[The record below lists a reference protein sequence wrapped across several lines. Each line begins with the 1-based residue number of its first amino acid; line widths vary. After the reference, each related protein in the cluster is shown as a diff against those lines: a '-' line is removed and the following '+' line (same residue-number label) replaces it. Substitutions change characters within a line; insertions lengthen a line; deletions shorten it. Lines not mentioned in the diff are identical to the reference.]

1 MSDLFSPVSVLS
13 KLSLQKAQRNL
24 DDSKTYLFNDF
35 RSIAKILSQYNPLE
49 VMKMSLW
56 EERRIDAV
64 STKDEVKRRAAV
76 LLPIILQSI
85 VESDFMEGR
94 GTSLEV
100 KSKDWERLKSLSE
113 DIVRRLARIIDSLSA
128 IAICNGDSDVVEAEK
143 LRSSIEKRL
152 LPGSVDKESQE
163 REIWRL
169 RSQFEE
175 IPDFQSRMG
184 SDYIAFIL
192 NVQNISRYSLNCI
205 DDLVR
210 DVALYK
216 EEYSLS
222 EAQMRSSG
230 ELDGLTEK
238 QIFDKITKKNH
249 WEGRAQS
256 LTDRRDG
263 YSLFMPETYSSLPE
277 EAYAQYSVK
286 AFSLNIDAF
295 ISRGFWPAARYPFFE
310 MDGKIYT
317 FVGKHL
323 PFFLSLSCLIDR
335 FLASSR
341 DVLSIFN
348 LMDCDTY
355 SYDGNKIEISVLP
368 SVLDIN
374 PVLYPSSLRNILR
387 RRKAEDSVQRKLGH
401 KKLVVDP
408 DMEEDMEKKDDVLYV
423 SSAFLSRATVDKN
436 AKRNLLSSLLGVL
449 ELPKEEESIYTET
462 DDYFEGSEPPLDD
475 VECEKSS
482 YEYEYEYNDEDED
495 EMSKKLDERYDNLT
509 LVEYDKTTP
518 TEEEKK
524 SLIDRY
530 SLTDEIIKK
539 SEEEENY
546 EERMEKTLDDDIFD
560 DTEEE
565 EHLDDIGVSDS
576 DSEYYEEVEAGDE
589 YIEEE
594 KTPEDGQL
602 DFFSILDDESSEEKE
617 FEDEL
622 DEEDEESFEEEE
634 KKEEILDNDIGLP
647 DEEESV
653 EEENIEETENILMDE
668 VSDPALEMETE
679 ETEAPEEGDVVVEEE
694 EESSGAEEALEPE
707 EAEAEETEAP
717 EEDDVVVEEGEESS
731 GSEETLEPVE
741 TEAEETE
748 APVEDDV
755 VVEEEEESSG
765 AEETLEPVETESEG
779 MEAPAEGDVIVEEE
793 EESSDSEEALEP
805 VETELEET
813 EAPVE
818 DDVVVEEEE
827 ESSGSEETQEPVE
840 TESEPSLDDSG
851 EEDFVLPIATVDE
864 EPLVKETEEETN
876 HNPISS
882 DSKEKEENSFV
893 FDDSEDSKVLPKA
906 ESVENKKPP
915 MSFTDNLFAALG
927 MEDDEED
934 TPIEEV
940 AESTDLES
948 SIEEMKEE
956 TSEEDNKMEDSPSHE
971 DPIEETQEE
980 QEGEE
985 CVMEDSPME
994 ELQMEEEPAPPEIPG
1009 VIGEIYKTLG
1019 SSSSFAEFIKLSDED
1034 TLSDLD
1040 DVIESCWNR
1049 QQMEGKDKMFNIPDY
1064 NLSIILARD
1073 SVRDELRLSELLNNA
1088 GGVMYSRDAENWNA
1102 VIVYIDSSHVVEKA
1116 LERTITKDSFSP
1128 SDWKRVTYIGE
1139 QLKKR

>member
-668 VSDPALEMETE
+668 VSDPALEMETDEAEAPAEDDVIVEEEKESSDAEEALEPVEAEAE
-679 ETEAPEEGDVVVEEE
+679 ETEAPEEDDVVVEEE
-694 EESSGAEEALEPE
+694 EESSGAEEALEPVE
-707 EAEAEETEAP
+707 TEAEETEAP
-717 EEDDVVVEEGEESS
+717 EEDDVVVEE
-731 GSEETLEPVE
+731 
-741 TEAEETE
+741 
-748 APVEDDV
+748 
-755 VVEEEEESSG
+755 EEESSG
-765 AEETLEPVETESEG
+765 A
-779 MEAPAEGDVIVEEE
+779 
-793 EESSDSEEALEP
+793 
-805 VETELEET
+805 
-813 EAPVE
+813 
-818 DDVVVEEEE
+818 
-827 ESSGSEETQEPVE
+827 EETQEPVE

-893 FDDSEDSKVLPKA
+893 FDDSEVLPKA

-940 AESTDLES
+940 AESTATES
-948 SIEEMKEE
+948 PIEEMEEE
-956 TSEEDNKMEDSPSHE
+956 TSGEEIKTEDSPSHQAS
-971 DPIEETQEE
+971 IEETQDEPS
-980 QEGEE
+980 GEE

>member
-679 ETEAPEEGDVVVEEE
+679 ETEAPAEDDVVVEKEEESSDAEETLVPVEAEAEETEAPAEDDVVVEEE
-694 EESSGAEEALEPE
+694 EESSGSEETLEPV

-717 EEDDVVVEEGEESS
+717 EEDDVVVEE
-731 GSEETLEPVE
+731 
-741 TEAEETE
+741 
-748 APVEDDV
+748 
-755 VVEEEEESSG
+755 EEESSG
-765 AEETLEPVETESEG
+765 A
-779 MEAPAEGDVIVEEE
+779 
-793 EESSDSEEALEP
+793 
-805 VETELEET
+805 
-813 EAPVE
+813 
-818 DDVVVEEEE
+818 
-827 ESSGSEETQEPVE
+827 EETQEPVE

>member
-679 ETEAPEEGDVVVEEE
+679 ETEAPVEDNVVVEEE
-694 EESSGAEEALEPE
+694 EESSGA
-707 EAEAEETEAP
+707 
-717 EEDDVVVEEGEESS
+717 
-731 GSEETLEPVE
+731 
-741 TEAEETE
+741 
-748 APVEDDV
+748 
-755 VVEEEEESSG
+755 
-765 AEETLEPVETESEG
+765 
-779 MEAPAEGDVIVEEE
+779 
-793 EESSDSEEALEP
+793 
-805 VETELEET
+805 
-813 EAPVE
+813 
-818 DDVVVEEEE
+818 
-827 ESSGSEETQEPVE
+827 EETQEPVE

>member
-668 VSDPALEMETE
+668 VSDPAIEMETE
-679 ETEAPEEGDVVVEEE
+679 EAEAPAEDDVVVEEE

-731 GSEETLEPVE
+731 GSEETL
-741 TEAEETE
+741 
-748 APVEDDV
+748 
-755 VVEEEEESSG
+755 
-765 AEETLEPVETESEG
+765 
-779 MEAPAEGDVIVEEE
+779 
-793 EESSDSEEALEP
+793 
-805 VETELEET
+805 
-813 EAPVE
+813 
-818 DDVVVEEEE
+818 
-827 ESSGSEETQEPVE
+827 EPVE

>member
-192 NVQNISRYSLNCI
+192 NVQNISRHSLNCI

-653 EEENIEETENILMDE
+653 EEENIEETENFLMDE
-668 VSDPALEMETE
+668 VSDPAIEMEKE
-679 ETEAPEEGDVVVEEE
+679 EAEAPAEDDVVVEEE
-694 EESSGAEEALEPE
+694 EESSDSEETLVPV

-717 EEDDVVVEEGEESS
+717 EEDDVVVEE
-731 GSEETLEPVE
+731 
-741 TEAEETE
+741 
-748 APVEDDV
+748 
-755 VVEEEEESSG
+755 EEESSG
-765 AEETLEPVETESEG
+765 A
-779 MEAPAEGDVIVEEE
+779 
-793 EESSDSEEALEP
+793 
-805 VETELEET
+805 
-813 EAPVE
+813 
-818 DDVVVEEEE
+818 
-827 ESSGSEETQEPVE
+827 EETQEPVE

>member
-449 ELPKEEESIYTET
+449 ELPEEEESIYTET

-679 ETEAPEEGDVVVEEE
+679 ETEAP
-694 EESSGAEEALEPE
+694 AE
-707 EAEAEETEAP
+707 
-717 EEDDVVVEEGEESS
+717 D
-731 GSEETLEPVE
+731 
-741 TEAEETE
+741 
-748 APVEDDV
+748 
-755 VVEEEEESSG
+755 
-765 AEETLEPVETESEG
+765 
-779 MEAPAEGDVIVEEE
+779 DVIVEEE
-793 EESSDSEEALEP
+793 EESSDSEEAL
-805 VETELEET
+805 
-813 EAPVE
+813 
-818 DDVVVEEEE
+818 
-827 ESSGSEETQEPVE
+827 EPVE

>member
-143 LRSSIEKRL
+143 LRNSIEKRL

-192 NVQNISRYSLNCI
+192 NVQNISRHSLNCI

-436 AKRNLLSSLLGVL
+436 AKRSLLSSLLGVL
-449 ELPKEEESIYTET
+449 ELPEEEESIYTET

-653 EEENIEETENILMDE
+653 EEENIEETENVLMDE
-668 VSDPALEMETE
+668 VSDPALEIEK
-679 ETEAPEEGDVVVEEE
+679 
-694 EESSGAEEALEPE
+694 E
-707 EAEAEETEAP
+707 EAEAPA
-717 EEDDVVVEEGEESS
+717 EDDVIVEDEKESS
-731 GSEETLEPVE
+731 GSEEALEPVE

-748 APVEDDV
+748 DPE
-755 VVEEEEESSG
+755 
-765 AEETLEPVETESEG
+765 
-779 MEAPAEGDVIVEEE
+779 
-793 EESSDSEEALEP
+793 
-805 VETELEET
+805 
-813 EAPVE
+813 E

-827 ESSGSEETQEPVE
+827 ESSGSEETLEPVEAEAEEAEAPEEDDVIVEEEEESSDSEEALEPVE

-893 FDDSEDSKVLPKA
+893 FDDSEDSEVLPKA

-934 TPIEEV
+934 APVEEV
-940 AESTDLES
+940 AESTATES
-948 SIEEMKEE
+948 PIEEMEEE
-956 TSEEDNKMEDSPSHE
+956 TSGEEIKTEDSPSHE

>member
-679 ETEAPEEGDVVVEEE
+679 ETEAP
-694 EESSGAEEALEPE
+694 
-707 EAEAEETEAP
+707 
-717 EEDDVVVEEGEESS
+717 
-731 GSEETLEPVE
+731 
-741 TEAEETE
+741 
-748 APVEDDV
+748 VEDN
-755 VVEEEEESSG
+755 
-765 AEETLEPVETESEG
+765 
-779 MEAPAEGDVIVEEE
+779 
-793 EESSDSEEALEP
+793 
-805 VETELEET
+805 
-813 EAPVE
+813 
-818 DDVVVEEEE
+818 VVVEEEE
-827 ESSGSEETQEPVE
+827 ESSGSEETLEPVE

>member
-374 PVLYPSSLRNILR
+374 PVLYPSSLRDILR

-679 ETEAPEEGDVVVEEE
+679 EAEAPAEDDVIVEEE
-694 EESSGAEEALEPE
+694 K
-707 EAEAEETEAP
+707 
-717 EEDDVVVEEGEESS
+717 
-731 GSEETLEPVE
+731 
-741 TEAEETE
+741 
-748 APVEDDV
+748 
-755 VVEEEEESSG
+755 ESSG
-765 AEETLEPVETESEG
+765 AEETL
-779 MEAPAEGDVIVEEE
+779 
-793 EESSDSEEALEP
+793 
-805 VETELEET
+805 
-813 EAPVE
+813 
-818 DDVVVEEEE
+818 
-827 ESSGSEETQEPVE
+827 EPVE

-893 FDDSEDSKVLPKA
+893 FDDSEVLPKA

>member
-143 LRSSIEKRL
+143 LRNSIEKRL

-192 NVQNISRYSLNCI
+192 NVQNISKYSLNCI

-436 AKRNLLSSLLGVL
+436 AKRSLLSSLLGVL
-449 ELPKEEESIYTET
+449 ELPEEEESIYTET

-668 VSDPALEMETE
+668 VSNPALEMEKE
-679 ETEAPEEGDVVVEEE
+679 EAEAPAEDDVIVEEE
-694 EESSGAEEALEPE
+694 EESSASEEALEPE

-717 EEDDVVVEEGEESS
+717 EEDDVVVEKGEESS
-731 GSEETLEPVE
+731 GAEEALEPVE
-741 TEAEETE
+741 AEAEEAE
-748 APVEDDV
+748 APAEDDV

-765 AEETLEPVETESEG
+765 AEE
-779 MEAPAEGDVIVEEE
+779 
-793 EESSDSEEALEP
+793 ALEP
-805 VETELEET
+805 VEN
-813 EAPVE
+813 
-818 DDVVVEEEE
+818 
-827 ESSGSEETQEPVE
+827 
-840 TESEPSLDDSG
+840 ESEPSLDDSG

-893 FDDSEDSKVLPKA
+893 FDDSEDSEVLPKA

-934 TPIEEV
+934 APVEEV
-940 AESTDLES
+940 AESTATES
-948 SIEEMKEE
+948 PIEEMEEE
-956 TSEEDNKMEDSPSHE
+956 TSGEEIKTEDSPSHE
-971 DPIEETQEE
+971 ASIEETQEE

>member
-192 NVQNISRYSLNCI
+192 NVQNISRHSLNCI

-436 AKRNLLSSLLGVL
+436 AKRSLLSSLLGVL

-668 VSDPALEMETE
+668 VSNPALEMETE
-679 ETEAPEEGDVVVEEE
+679 EA
-694 EESSGAEEALEPE
+694 
-707 EAEAEETEAP
+707 
-717 EEDDVVVEEGEESS
+717 
-731 GSEETLEPVE
+731 
-741 TEAEETE
+741 E

-755 VVEEEEESSG
+755 
-765 AEETLEPVETESEG
+765 
-779 MEAPAEGDVIVEEE
+779 I
-793 EESSDSEEALEP
+793 
-805 VETELEET
+805 
-813 EAPVE
+813 
-818 DDVVVEEEE
+818 VEEEE

>member
-436 AKRNLLSSLLGVL
+436 AKRSLLSSLLGVL

-668 VSDPALEMETE
+668 VSDSALEMETE
-679 ETEAPEEGDVVVEEE
+679 EAEAPAEDDVVVEKE
-694 EESSGAEEALEPE
+694 EESSDAEETLVPV

-717 EEDDVVVEEGEESS
+717 AED
-731 GSEETLEPVE
+731 
-741 TEAEETE
+741 
-748 APVEDDV
+748 
-755 VVEEEEESSG
+755 
-765 AEETLEPVETESEG
+765 
-779 MEAPAEGDVIVEEE
+779 DVIVEEE
-793 EESSDSEEALEP
+793 EESSDSEEAL
-805 VETELEET
+805 
-813 EAPVE
+813 
-818 DDVVVEEEE
+818 
-827 ESSGSEETQEPVE
+827 EPVE

-994 ELQMEEEPAPPEIPG
+994 ELQMAEEPAPPEIPG

>member
-192 NVQNISRYSLNCI
+192 NVQNISKYSLNCI

-374 PVLYPSSLRNILR
+374 PVLYPSSLRDILR
-387 RRKAEDSVQRKLGH
+387 RRKAEDSIQRKLGH

-408 DMEEDMEKKDDVLYV
+408 DMEVDMEKKDDVLYV

-436 AKRNLLSSLLGVL
+436 SKRDLLSSLLGVL
-449 ELPKEEESIYTET
+449 ELPEEEESIYTET

-668 VSDPALEMETE
+668 VSDPALEMEK
-679 ETEAPEEGDVVVEEE
+679 
-694 EESSGAEEALEPE
+694 E
-707 EAEAEETEAP
+707 EAEAPA
-717 EEDDVVVEEGEESS
+717 EDDVIVEEEKESS
-731 GSEETLEPVE
+731 DAEENLEPVE
-741 TEAEETE
+741 TEAEETG
-748 APVEDDV
+748 APEEDDI

-765 AEETLEPVETESEG
+765 SEEALEPVEAEAEEA
-779 MEAPAEGDVIVEEE
+779 EAPAEGDVI
-793 EESSDSEEALEP
+793 
-805 VETELEET
+805 
-813 EAPVE
+813 
-818 DDVVVEEEE
+818 VEEEE

-893 FDDSEDSKVLPKA
+893 FDDSEDSEVLPKA

-934 TPIEEV
+934 APVEEV
-940 AESTDLES
+940 AESTAIES
-948 SIEEMKEE
+948 PIEEMEEE
-956 TSEEDNKMEDSPSHE
+956 TSGEEIKTEDSPSHE
-971 DPIEETQEE
+971 ASIEETQDEPS
-980 QEGEE
+980 GEE

>member
-653 EEENIEETENILMDE
+653 EEENIEETENVLMDE
-668 VSDPALEMETE
+668 FSDPALVMETE
-679 ETEAPEEGDVVVEEE
+679 EAEAPAEDDFIVEEE
-694 EESSGAEEALEPE
+694 KESYDAEETLVPV

-717 EEDDVVVEEGEESS
+717 AEDDV
-731 GSEETLEPVE
+731 
-741 TEAEETE
+741 
-748 APVEDDV
+748 
-755 VVEEEEESSG
+755 
-765 AEETLEPVETESEG
+765 
-779 MEAPAEGDVIVEEE
+779 I
-793 EESSDSEEALEP
+793 
-805 VETELEET
+805 
-813 EAPVE
+813 
-818 DDVVVEEEE
+818 VEEEE

>member
-436 AKRNLLSSLLGVL
+436 AKRSLLSSLLGVL
-449 ELPKEEESIYTET
+449 ELPEEEESIYTET

-653 EEENIEETENILMDE
+653 EEENIEETENFLMDE
-668 VSDPALEMETE
+668 VSDPAIEMEKE
-679 ETEAPEEGDVVVEEE
+679 EAEAPAEDDVVVEKE
-694 EESSGAEEALEPE
+694 EESSDAEETLVPV

-717 EEDDVVVEEGEESS
+717 AEDDV
-731 GSEETLEPVE
+731 
-741 TEAEETE
+741 
-748 APVEDDV
+748 
-755 VVEEEEESSG
+755 
-765 AEETLEPVETESEG
+765 
-779 MEAPAEGDVIVEEE
+779 I
-793 EESSDSEEALEP
+793 
-805 VETELEET
+805 
-813 EAPVE
+813 
-818 DDVVVEEEE
+818 VEEEE

>member
-436 AKRNLLSSLLGVL
+436 AKRSLLSSLLGVL

-668 VSDPALEMETE
+668 VSDSALEMETE
-679 ETEAPEEGDVVVEEE
+679 EAEAPAEDDVVVEEE

-731 GSEETLEPVE
+731 GSEETL
-741 TEAEETE
+741 
-748 APVEDDV
+748 
-755 VVEEEEESSG
+755 
-765 AEETLEPVETESEG
+765 
-779 MEAPAEGDVIVEEE
+779 
-793 EESSDSEEALEP
+793 
-805 VETELEET
+805 
-813 EAPVE
+813 
-818 DDVVVEEEE
+818 
-827 ESSGSEETQEPVE
+827 EPVE

-893 FDDSEDSKVLPKA
+893 FDDSEDSVLPKA

-956 TSEEDNKMEDSPSHE
+956 TSEDDNKMEDSPSHE

>member
-408 DMEEDMEKKDDVLYV
+408 DMEVDMEKKDDVLYV

-436 AKRNLLSSLLGVL
+436 AKRSLLSSLLGVL
-449 ELPKEEESIYTET
+449 ELPEEEESIYTET

-679 ETEAPEEGDVVVEEE
+679 ETEAPAEDDVVVEKE
-694 EESSGAEEALEPE
+694 EESSGAEEALEPV

-717 EEDDVVVEEGEESS
+717 AED
-731 GSEETLEPVE
+731 
-741 TEAEETE
+741 
-748 APVEDDV
+748 
-755 VVEEEEESSG
+755 
-765 AEETLEPVETESEG
+765 
-779 MEAPAEGDVIVEEE
+779 DVIVEEE

-805 VETELEET
+805 VETESEGM
-813 EAPVE
+813 EAPAE
-818 DDVVVEEEE
+818 DDVIVEEEE
-827 ESSGSEETQEPVE
+827 ESSGAEEALEPVE

-893 FDDSEDSKVLPKA
+893 FDDSEDSEVLPKA

>member
-374 PVLYPSSLRNILR
+374 PVLYPSSLRDILR

-668 VSDPALEMETE
+668 VSDPALEMEKE
-679 ETEAPEEGDVVVEEE
+679 EAEAPAEDDVIVEEE
-694 EESSGAEEALEPE
+694 EESSASEEALEPE

-717 EEDDVVVEEGEESS
+717 EEDDVVVEKG
-731 GSEETLEPVE
+731 
-741 TEAEETE
+741 
-748 APVEDDV
+748 
-755 VVEEEEESSG
+755 EESSG
-765 AEETLEPVETESEG
+765 AEEALEPVETEPEEA
-779 MEAPAEGDVIVEEE
+779 EAPVEDDVIVEEE
-793 EESSDSEEALEP
+793 EESSDSEEAL
-805 VETELEET
+805 
-813 EAPVE
+813 
-818 DDVVVEEEE
+818 
-827 ESSGSEETQEPVE
+827 EPVE

-956 TSEEDNKMEDSPSHE
+956 TSEEDIEMEDSPSHE

-980 QEGEE
+980 QAGEE

>member
-192 NVQNISRYSLNCI
+192 NVQNISRHSLNCI

-653 EEENIEETENILMDE
+653 EEENIEETENFLMDE
-668 VSDPALEMETE
+668 VSDPAIEMEK
-679 ETEAPEEGDVVVEEE
+679 
-694 EESSGAEEALEPE
+694 E
-707 EAEAEETEAP
+707 EAEA
-717 EEDDVVVEEGEESS
+717 
-731 GSEETLEPVE
+731 
-741 TEAEETE
+741 
-748 APVEDDV
+748 
-755 VVEEEEESSG
+755 
-765 AEETLEPVETESEG
+765 
-779 MEAPAEGDVIVEEE
+779 PAEDDVIVEEE
-793 EESSDSEEALEP
+793 EESSDSEEAL
-805 VETELEET
+805 
-813 EAPVE
+813 
-818 DDVVVEEEE
+818 
-827 ESSGSEETQEPVE
+827 EPVE

>member
-192 NVQNISRYSLNCI
+192 NVQNISKYSLNCI

-423 SSAFLSRATVDKN
+423 SSAFLSRATVEKN

-668 VSDPALEMETE
+668 VSDPALEMETD

-694 EESSGAEEALEPE
+694 EESSGAEEALEPV

-717 EEDDVVVEEGEESS
+717 EEDDVVVEE
-731 GSEETLEPVE
+731 
-741 TEAEETE
+741 
-748 APVEDDV
+748 
-755 VVEEEEESSG
+755 EEESSG
-765 AEETLEPVETESEG
+765 AEE
-779 MEAPAEGDVIVEEE
+779 
-793 EESSDSEEALEP
+793 AL
-805 VETELEET
+805 
-813 EAPVE
+813 
-818 DDVVVEEEE
+818 
-827 ESSGSEETQEPVE
+827 EPVE

-893 FDDSEDSKVLPKA
+893 FDDSEVLPKA

-934 TPIEEV
+934 APVEEV
-940 AESTDLES
+940 AESTATES
-948 SIEEMKEE
+948 PIEEMEEE
-956 TSEEDNKMEDSPSHE
+956 TSGEEIKTEDSPSHE
-971 DPIEETQEE
+971 DPIEET

>member
-449 ELPKEEESIYTET
+449 ELPEEEESIYTET

-653 EEENIEETENILMDE
+653 EEENIEETENFLMDE

-679 ETEAPEEGDVVVEEE
+679 ETEAP
-694 EESSGAEEALEPE
+694 A
-707 EAEAEETEAP
+707 
-717 EEDDVVVEEGEESS
+717 EDDV
-731 GSEETLEPVE
+731 
-741 TEAEETE
+741 
-748 APVEDDV
+748 
-755 VVEEEEESSG
+755 
-765 AEETLEPVETESEG
+765 
-779 MEAPAEGDVIVEEE
+779 I
-793 EESSDSEEALEP
+793 
-805 VETELEET
+805 
-813 EAPVE
+813 
-818 DDVVVEEEE
+818 VEEEE

-893 FDDSEDSKVLPKA
+893 FDDSEDSEVLPKA

-971 DPIEETQEE
+971 ASIEETQEE

>member
-436 AKRNLLSSLLGVL
+436 AKRSLLSSLLGVL
-449 ELPKEEESIYTET
+449 ELPEEEESIYTET

-653 EEENIEETENILMDE
+653 EEENIEETESILMDE

-679 ETEAPEEGDVVVEEE
+679 ETEAPEEGDAVVEEEEESSGAEEALEPVEAEAEEAEAPAEDDVVVEEE
-694 EESSGAEEALEPE
+694 EESSGAEEALEPV

-717 EEDDVVVEEGEESS
+717 AEDDV
-731 GSEETLEPVE
+731 
-741 TEAEETE
+741 
-748 APVEDDV
+748 
-755 VVEEEEESSG
+755 
-765 AEETLEPVETESEG
+765 
-779 MEAPAEGDVIVEEE
+779 I
-793 EESSDSEEALEP
+793 
-805 VETELEET
+805 
-813 EAPVE
+813 
-818 DDVVVEEEE
+818 VEEEE

>member
-436 AKRNLLSSLLGVL
+436 AKRSLLSSLLGVL
-449 ELPKEEESIYTET
+449 ELPEEEESIYTET

-668 VSDPALEMETE
+668 VSDPALEMETDE
-679 ETEAPEEGDVVVEEE
+679 AEAPAEDDVIVEEE
-694 EESSGAEEALEPE
+694 KESSDAEEALEPE

-717 EEDDVVVEEGEESS
+717 EEDDVVVEEEEESS
-731 GSEETLEPVE
+731 GSEETLGPVE
-741 TEAEETE
+741 AEAEETE
-748 APVEDDV
+748 APVED
-755 VVEEEEESSG
+755 
-765 AEETLEPVETESEG
+765 
-779 MEAPAEGDVIVEEE
+779 DVIVEEE

-805 VETELEET
+805 VETESEGI
-813 EAPVE
+813 EAPAE
-818 DDVVVEEEE
+818 DDVIVEEEE
-827 ESSGSEETQEPVE
+827 ESSGSEEALEPVE

>member
-436 AKRNLLSSLLGVL
+436 AKRSLLSSLLGVL
-449 ELPKEEESIYTET
+449 ELPEEEESIYTET

-653 EEENIEETENILMDE
+653 EEENIEETENFLMDE
-668 VSDPALEMETE
+668 VSDPVLEMEK
-679 ETEAPEEGDVVVEEE
+679 
-694 EESSGAEEALEPE
+694 EEA
-707 EAEAEETEAP
+707 EAP
-717 EEDDVVVEEGEESS
+717 EED
-731 GSEETLEPVE
+731 
-741 TEAEETE
+741 
-748 APVEDDV
+748 
-755 VVEEEEESSG
+755 
-765 AEETLEPVETESEG
+765 
-779 MEAPAEGDVIVEEE
+779 DVIVEEE
-793 EESSDSEEALEP
+793 EESSDSEEAL
-805 VETELEET
+805 
-813 EAPVE
+813 
-818 DDVVVEEEE
+818 
-827 ESSGSEETQEPVE
+827 EPVE

>member
-368 SVLDIN
+368 SVLDVN

-449 ELPKEEESIYTET
+449 ELPEEEESIYTET

-653 EEENIEETENILMDE
+653 EEENIEETENVLMDE

-679 ETEAPEEGDVVVEEE
+679 EA
-694 EESSGAEEALEPE
+694 
-707 EAEAEETEAP
+707 
-717 EEDDVVVEEGEESS
+717 
-731 GSEETLEPVE
+731 
-741 TEAEETE
+741 
-748 APVEDDV
+748 
-755 VVEEEEESSG
+755 
-765 AEETLEPVETESEG
+765 
-779 MEAPAEGDVIVEEE
+779 EAPAEDDVIVEEE
-793 EESSDSEEALEP
+793 EESSDSEEALVP
-805 VETELEET
+805 VEAEAEET
-813 EAPVE
+813 EAPAE
-818 DDVVVEEEE
+818 DDVIVEEEE

-940 AESTDLES
+940 AESTATES
-948 SIEEMKEE
+948 PIEEMEEE
-956 TSEEDNKMEDSPSHE
+956 TSGEEIKTEDSPSHE

>member
-128 IAICNGDSDVVEAEK
+128 IAICNGDSDVEEAEK

-436 AKRNLLSSLLGVL
+436 AKRSLLSSLLGVL

-679 ETEAPEEGDVVVEEE
+679 ETEAPAEDDVVVEKE
-694 EESSGAEEALEPE
+694 EESSDAEETLVPV

-717 EEDDVVVEEGEESS
+717 AEDDVIVEEEEESS
-731 GSEETLEPVE
+731 DSEEALEPVE

-765 AEETLEPVETESEG
+765 AEE
-779 MEAPAEGDVIVEEE
+779 
-793 EESSDSEEALEP
+793 AL
-805 VETELEET
+805 
-813 EAPVE
+813 
-818 DDVVVEEEE
+818 
-827 ESSGSEETQEPVE
+827 EPVE

-956 TSEEDNKMEDSPSHE
+956 TSGEEIKTEDSPSHE
-971 DPIEETQEE
+971 ASIEETQEE

>member
-653 EEENIEETENILMDE
+653 EEENIEETENFLMDE
-668 VSDPALEMETE
+668 VSDPAIEMEKE
-679 ETEAPEEGDVVVEEE
+679 EAEAPAEDDVIVEEE
-694 EESSGAEEALEPE
+694 EESSGAEEALEPV

-717 EEDDVVVEEGEESS
+717 
-731 GSEETLEPVE
+731 
-741 TEAEETE
+741 A
-748 APVEDDV
+748 EDDV

-765 AEETLEPVETESEG
+765 
-779 MEAPAEGDVIVEEE
+779 
-793 EESSDSEEALEP
+793 SEEALEP
-805 VETELEET
+805 VET

>member
-436 AKRNLLSSLLGVL
+436 AKRSLLSSLLGVL
-449 ELPKEEESIYTET
+449 ELPEEEESIYTET

-668 VSDPALEMETE
+668 VSDPALEMETDE
-679 ETEAPEEGDVVVEEE
+679 AEAPEEGDVVVEEE
-694 EESSGAEEALEPE
+694 KESS
-707 EAEAEETEAP
+707 
-717 EEDDVVVEEGEESS
+717 D
-731 GSEETLEPVE
+731 SEETLEPVE
-741 TEAEETE
+741 AETEETE

-755 VVEEEEESSG
+755 VVEEEEESSV
-765 AEETLEPVETESEG
+765 AEETL
-779 MEAPAEGDVIVEEE
+779 
-793 EESSDSEEALEP
+793 
-805 VETELEET
+805 
-813 EAPVE
+813 
-818 DDVVVEEEE
+818 
-827 ESSGSEETQEPVE
+827 EPVE

-893 FDDSEDSKVLPKA
+893 FDDSEVLPKA

-971 DPIEETQEE
+971 ASIEETQEE

>member
-143 LRSSIEKRL
+143 LRNSIEKRL

-192 NVQNISRYSLNCI
+192 NVQNISKYSLNCI

-436 AKRNLLSSLLGVL
+436 AKRSLLSSLLGVL

-679 ETEAPEEGDVVVEEE
+679 ETEAPAEDDVVVEKE
-694 EESSGAEEALEPE
+694 EESSDAEETLVPV

-717 EEDDVVVEEGEESS
+717 AEDDVIVEEEEESS
-731 GSEETLEPVE
+731 DSEEALEPVE

-765 AEETLEPVETESEG
+765 AEE
-779 MEAPAEGDVIVEEE
+779 
-793 EESSDSEEALEP
+793 AL
-805 VETELEET
+805 
-813 EAPVE
+813 
-818 DDVVVEEEE
+818 
-827 ESSGSEETQEPVE
+827 EPVE

-934 TPIEEV
+934 APVEEV
-940 AESTDLES
+940 AESTATES
-948 SIEEMKEE
+948 PIEEMEEE
-956 TSEEDNKMEDSPSHE
+956 TSGEEIKTEDSPSHE
-971 DPIEETQEE
+971 ASIEETQEE